1 MALQKDEDGNLI
13 TPTVESPW
21 TMTLNDPAS
30 PSTGKQAVTDPAIDP
45 TTTSTGATTTP
56 TTPPAA
62 TPSTPAASS
71 TPAPT
76 DAAGIID
83 SLYSQYGLK
92 DYGRGSGFADRAYW
106 LEHPDQ
112 VVNGRLGRDIA
123 GTGTDQPTG
132 TPGYGPWVNS
142 GRTAPEAAVGQPTR
156 DSALS
161 FWLASGNNPNV
172 NNPGTAFAPG
182 GTRPSSPDPPGYH
195 WDDSQARYVADSATP
210 TTPATSS
217 STTTGAS
224 TPTGAAGVT
233 AGSPSGGGQVPDT
246 LGTVNPG
253 GSAPPLPQ
261 AGSST
266 TAEPTIDYRTQLL
279 NMLTG
284 GAGGQDPF
292 DQSGTARP

>member
-1 MALQKDEDGNLI
+1 M
-13 TPTVESPW
+13 
-21 TMTLNDPAS
+21 
-30 PSTGKQAVTDPAIDP
+30 ID
-45 TTTSTGATTTP
+45 A
-56 TTPPAA
+56 
-62 TPSTPAASS
+62 
-71 TPAPT
+71 
-76 DAAGIID
+76 
-83 SLYSQYGLK
+83 LYSQYGLK

-112 VVNGRLGRDIA
+112 VTNGRLGRDIA

-142 GRTAPEAAVGQPTR
+142 GMNAPEKAIGQPTR

-172 NNPGTAFAPG
+172 NNPGTTFAPG

-195 WDDSQARYVADSATP
+195 WDDAQARYVPDSGT
-210 TTPATSS
+210 S

-224 TPTGAAGVT
+224 TPTGAAAVT
-233 AGSPSGGGQVPDT
+233 GGGTGSPSGGGTPPG
-246 LGTVNPG
+246 LTVNPG

-266 TAEPTIDYRTQLL
+266 TAEPTLDYRSALL
-279 NMLTG
+279 DYVMHGG
-284 GAGGQDPF
+284 GAGGVDPTDPF
-292 DQSGTARP
+292 GAKP